1 MDRTAKTISEFRRKV
16 NDNKGLQQV
25 SKYMVTF
32 VDPLGEAM
40 DCYPESVTLPQRSFV
55 QVPFSYWG
63 PAEQI
68 PIRREY
74 GECAMTFI
82 IYQDWLERKYFE
94 RWMDLV
100 IPPYA
105 SEESSGEGI
114 SFLQTIFPVSNP
126 FSTEISANQYSDYSN
141 TIEKQLGNIVVYALN
156 ADHSPSQG
164 GWSSNA
170 VVHMTEAYPVSITP
184 TSLSS
189 EATGFGTF
197 VVVFAFKRYGFF

>member
-1 MDRTAKTISEFRRKV
+1 MDRTAKTIGGFRQRV
-16 NDNKGLQQV
+16 LDSQGIQQV
-25 SKYMVTF
+25 SKYMVSF
-32 VDPLGEAM
+32 VDPLGEVM

-100 IPPYA
+100 IPTRG
-105 SEESSGEGI
+105 SEEASGDGI
-114 SFLQTIFPVSNP
+114 SFLRTIFPISNP
-126 FSTEISANQYSDYSN
+126 FSTEVSSTQYGDYSN
-141 TIEKQLGNIVVYALN
+141 TIDKQLGSIVVYALN
-156 ADHSPSQG
+156 TDHTPAQG
-164 GWSSNA
+164 GISSNA
-170 VVHMTEAYPVSITP
+170 VFYMTDAYPVSITP
-184 TSLSS
+184 TSFSS
-189 EATGFGTF
+189 EATGYGTF
-197 VVVFAFKRYGFF
+197 VSVFAFRQYGFF